1 MRKVQVVINGHSR
14 AASILEKDGVLHLNP
29 GSAGPK
35 RFELPVTVALLKL
48 NAAEVSAEIIE
59 LA

>member
-1 MRKVQVVINGHSR
+1 MINGHSR